1 MREQRKQE
9 TIEGKRR
16 INMCGEGRLR
26 KEINASDVQTAL
38 LTL

>member
-9 TIEGKRR
+9 TIEGKRNSR

-26 KEINASDVQTAL
+26 KEINKCV
-38 LTL
+38 